1 MGPRTRSVCAER
13 RGRRCD
19 QGMRMMQGSDSKV
32 YYFVP
37 DIPPTAGCAR
47 QAESEVR
54 QGPLGVRERQTC
66 RDAEAMGRC
75 SWLATG
81 ALAAAAGCC
90 CWLLGV
96 PAGSA
101 RRACCVPALRSRAR
115 RLAVRWGCCPGPWPH
130 LAQAITGG
138 RLSSKLYG
146 CHRPC
151 HRPRH
156 QHSPQTE
163 WWAIRVAGQSITSYL
178 GIFGGRHR
186 QILPGSCQVPAS
198 SPRSW
203 PV

>member
-37 DIPPTAGCAR
+37 DIPSTAGCAR

-81 ALAAAAGCC
+81 ALAAAAGC
-90 CWLLGV
+90 WAWPRGAHV
-96 PAGSA
+96 AH
-101 RRACCVPALRSRAR
+101 
-115 RLAVRWGCCPGPWPH
+115 AVF
-130 LAQAITGG
+130 
-138 RLSSKLYG
+138 
-146 CHRPC
+146 RPC
-151 HRPRH
+151 AVGLGGSQCAGHGRTWRRPSREVGC
-156 QHSPQTE
+156 QASCTD
-163 WWAIRVAGQSITSYL
+163 AIARAIARAISIPRRRS
-178 GIFGGRHR
+178 GGPYAS
-186 QILPGSCQVPAS
+186 PGS
-198 SPRSW
+198 R
-203 PV
+203 